1 MLTELKGGYKF
12 SLYIIL
18 KRRSD
23 MDNID
28 VKPIPKQF
36 EERLSWLLYDLMS
49 ENCSGTYY
57 YDGGQM
63 GEVTIKIKQQG

>member
-1 MLTELKGGYKF
+1 
-12 SLYIIL
+12 
-18 KRRSD
+18 

-63 GEVTIKIKQQG
+63 GEVTIKIKQQS